1 MSDLPLKSQLKNA
14 YGAPKKFE
22 FETEA
27 DYLLAKEDWVNNNP
41 DQYDEIR
48 LAFTQA
54 YLERAQ
60 VKNIKLYPRDPS
72 SLVPAPNKNVGVGSP
87 IPGFGNN

>member
-1 MSDLPLKSQLKNA
+1 MSDLPIKSQLKNI
-14 YGAPKKFE
+14 YGAPKKFQ

-27 DYLLAKEDWVNNNP
+27 DYLLAKEEWINNNP

-48 LAFTQA
+48 LAYTQA
-54 YLERAQ
+54 DLDRAQ

-72 SLVPAPNKNVGVGSP
+72 SLVPAPNKNDGFGSP